1 MIVHFEYFSEPD
13 LLENIKRT
21 KLMPDFCQFFV
32 CQSIDN
38 LAII

>member
-13 LLENIKRT
+13 FLENIKRT
-21 KLMPDFCQFFV
+21 KLTPDFSQIFV